1 MRTSNQSAFHRPL
14 LALGLSV
21 LVSCGGGGDGGTNS
35 EQGRTL
41 QQELETIR
49 ARHDLPALTA
59 MLVEGNRIVESGA
72 VGIRAVGYPE
82 AVTQGDQWHIGS
94 LTKSMTATLAA
105 RLVEK
110 GFIGWDTTVATVY
123 PGLVGTMQAAYE
135 DVRLDELLNHTSGLS
150 EDIATPIYGTLWT
163 SADPLTV
170 QRENW
175 AAELLLV
182 APAVARGNYLYTNA
196 GYIVAGAMLEKV
208 TGMPWETLMQQEV
221 FTPLGMTSTGFG
233 APGTAGLRDQPWG
246 HMAQGGGWVPLD
258 PGQPNADNPAA
269 LGPAGTVH
277 TTLSDYL
284 KYAVAHLEGANG
296 TSTYLTTATFTKL
309 HTPTLG
315 TDYALGWGVVNR
327 AWAGGDALTHAGSN
341 TLWYAVVW
349 LAPARDLAIFAVTN
363 AAGATA
369 GADATDEAAALLL
382 DRYFAR

>member
-1 MRTSNQSAFHRPL
+1 MKQILCS
-14 LALGLSV
+14 LAVVL
-21 LVSCGGGGDGGTNS
+21 LVSCGGGGGGGGNS
-35 EQGRTL
+35 EQGPTL

-49 ARHDLPALTA
+49 ARYDLPALTA

-82 AVTQGDQWHIGS
+82 SVTKDDRWHIGS

-110 GFIGWDTTVATVY
+110 GLIGWDTTIASVY
-123 PGLVGTMQAAYE
+123 PGLVGVMQAAYE
-135 DVRLDELLNHTSGLS
+135 DVRLDELLSHTSGLS
-150 EDIATPIYGTLWT
+150 DDIATPIYGTLWT
-163 SADPLTV
+163 SADPLMV

-175 AAELLLV
+175 TAELLAV
-182 APAVARGNYLYTNA
+182 APAVARGTYLYTNA

-208 TGMPWETLMQQEV
+208 TGMQWETLLQQEV
-221 FTPLGMTSTGFG
+221 FAPLGMNSTGFG

-246 HMAQGGGWVPLD
+246 HVAQGGGWVPVD
-258 PGQPNADNPAA
+258 PGQLTADNPAA

-309 HTPTLG
+309 HTPTAG

-327 AWAGGDALTHAGSN
+327 AWAGGDALWHNGSN

-349 LAPARDLAIFAVTN
+349 LAPTRDLAVFAATN
-363 AAGATA
+363 AAGASA
-369 GADATDEAAALLL
+369 GADATDEAAVLLL